1 MAENDLGI
9 WIDRLSHFEGEAH
22 QLFGGIESSRSRTV
36 TLDQSYKTLNG
47 LSIRQD
53 EIFRQSLRCVEN
65 DLFRAAHVMAWAGMA
80 DCLQTLVA
88 SDNFTALNLARP
100 KWGVTSLDQLSE
112 SHTEHA
118 LIEAMSA
125 MKMISK
131 AESKAL
137 FGMLS
142 KRNECAHP
150 GDHFPTLN
158 ESLGY
163 ISEIFSRLEKMLR
176 RYPNFQ
182 V

>member
-9 WIDRLSHFEGEAH
+9 WIDRLSRFEAEAH
-22 QLFGGIESSRSRTV
+22 RLFGSIESSRSRTV
-36 TLDQSYKTLNG
+36 TLDQSYEALNG

-53 EIFRQSLRCVEN
+53 EIFRQSLRCIEN

-88 SDNFTALNLARP
+88 SDDFVTLNLARP
-100 KWGVTSLDQLSE
+100 KWQISSLDQLSE
-112 SHTEHA
+112 SYTEHA
-118 LIEAMSA
+118 VIEAIST
-125 MKMISK
+125 MKIITK
-131 AESKAL
+131 AEAKAL

-163 ISEIFSRLEKMLR
+163 ISEIFSRLEKILKR
-176 RYPNFQ
+176 HPNFQ
-182 V
+182 I